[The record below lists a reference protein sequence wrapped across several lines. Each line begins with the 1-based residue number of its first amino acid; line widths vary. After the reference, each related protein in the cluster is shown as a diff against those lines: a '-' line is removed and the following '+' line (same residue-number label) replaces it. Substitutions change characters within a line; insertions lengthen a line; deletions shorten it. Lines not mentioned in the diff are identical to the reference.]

1 MNLEVDVCEL
11 GKILKEIEKNY
22 ELNILVKSNLSGGW
36 MTITGKAS
44 IEKHPYESESGCS
57 SKKDNII
64 HIRIKE
70 DKEDG
75 VLIKITGAK
84 DKKFN
89 VDISSGK
96 YKEISKV
103 GLNIDMIE
111 TNENETKLRIDENI
125 IFTIKT
131 NAEKINELI
140 NQ

>member
-1 MNLEVDVCEL
+1 MNLEVDIYEL
-11 GKILKEIEKNY
+11 GKILKKIEENY

-36 MTITGKAS
+36 MTITGKAF
-44 IEKHPYESESGCS
+44 IEKHPYEIGSECS

-64 HIRIKE
+64 HIRIKD

-75 VLIKITGAK
+75 VLIKITGAR

-89 VDISSGK
+89 IDISAGK
-96 YKEISKV
+96 YKEISKT
-103 GLNIDMIE
+103 GLNLDMIK

-131 NAEKINELI
+131 SVEKIKELI

>member
-103 GLNIDMIE
+103 GLNIDMI
-111 TNENETKLRIDENI
+111 
-125 IFTIKT
+125 KT

>member
-1 MNLEVDVCEL
+1 MNLEVDICGL
-11 GKILKEIEKNY
+11 GKILKKIDENY

-44 IEKHPYESESGCS
+44 IEKHPYEIESVCS

-64 HIRIKE
+64 HIRIRE

-75 VLIKITGAK
+75 VLIKITGAR

-89 VDISSGK
+89 IDISAGK
-96 YKEISKV
+96 YKEISKT
-103 GLNIDMIE
+103 GLNLDMIK

-131 NAEKINELI
+131 SVEKIKELI